1 MRRWKR
7 GRGGREGGGRR
18 REVGG
23 GLQELRLL
31 GQDTGPFSDDGGGRK
46 PLAQATNLLF
56 YFSPS

>member
-1 MRRWKR
+1 M
-7 GRGGREGGGRR
+7 
-18 REVGG
+18 GG

>member
-23 GLQELRLL
+23 VALQELRLL
-31 GQDTGPFSDDGGGRK
+31 GQDTGPFSDDAGAG
-46 PLAQATNLLF
+46 
-56 YFSPS
+56 SP